1 MTDRLYYTDSYLTE
15 FEATVQSVG
24 EIDGRRAVV
33 LDRTAFYPTSGGQP
47 FDVGSL
53 NGVRVTDVIDQ
64 ESDGI
69 AHIIED
75 REDSE
80 DREGELHVGDRVR
93 GMIDW
98 PRRFEHMQ
106 QHTGQHVLSAAFE
119 RVASART
126 VSFHLGADVSTIDL
140 HREVALPEIHDAEEA
155 ANQVVWE
162 DRPVIIRFTEAEEAK
177 TLPLRKEPLRTGTLR
192 IIEIPD
198 VDVSAC
204 GGTHVARTGAIGL
217 VSVLGH
223 ERFRGGMRV
232 SFVCGVRALR
242 SLRTFSDAVTA
253 SLRFLSV
260 DPAELPSA
268 IERAQAENKGLKRE
282 IKHLQERLAPYE
294 AAELAASGQ
303 RIGEWTI
310 VARVLEGCDAPAL
323 KALARAVASRAGY
336 GVALFSATPP
346 YLVVVARSADV
357 KVDAAAVLKSL
368 MTRFGGRGGG
378 RPDLAQGGG
387 LQGPLPEILHAA
399 TDALTVGS

>member
-1 MTDRLYYTDSYLTE
+1 MTDRLYYTEPYRTTFD
-15 FEATVQSVG
+15 ATVQAV
-24 EIDGRRAVV
+24 ETLDGRRAVI

-47 FDVGSL
+47 FDTGTL
-53 NGVRVTDVIDQ
+53 NGVRVSDVIDQ
-64 ESDGI
+64 EAGGI
-69 AHIIED
+69 AHIV
-75 REDSE
+75 
-80 DREGELHVGDRVR
+80 EGEFGAGDRVQ
-93 GMIDW
+93 GTIDW

-119 RVASART
+119 RVRSART

-140 HREVALPEIHDAEEA
+140 DRELALPEIQRAEEA

-162 DRPVIIRFTEAEEAK
+162 DRPVIIRFAEAEDAK
-177 TLPLRKEPLRTGTLR
+177 TLLLRKESLRTGTLR
-192 IIEIPD
+192 IIEILD
-198 VDVSAC
+198 FDVSAC
-204 GGTHVARTGAIGL
+204 GGTHVSRTGAIGII
-217 VSVLGH
+217 SVLGH

-242 SLRTFSDAVTA
+242 SLRTFSDAVTG

-282 IKHLQERLAPYE
+282 IEHLQERLAPYE

-303 RIGEWTI
+303 RIGERTI
-310 VARVLEGCDAPAL
+310 VARALEGCDAAAL
-323 KALARAVASRAGY
+323 KALASAVASHAGY
-336 GVALFSATPP
+336 AVALFSATAP
-346 YLVVVARSADV
+346 YLVVVTRSADV
-357 KVDAAAVLKSL
+357 QVDAAAVLKSL
-368 MTRFGGRGGG
+368 LARFGGRGGG

-387 LQGPLPEILHAA
+387 LQGALPEILHAA